1 MKTAFDLL
9 ILDLDGTLVNT
20 KKDITNAL
28 NVTFS
33 SFNLAE
39 ISEDEVSK
47 YVGTGVTPL
56 IKKKVN
62 DNDLNNFLEKFNA
75 NYILGIKIN
84 SELYK
89 GFEDILN
96 DYPDLKKV
104 ILSNKPQKFCDPLIN
119 ALGIKNKFVGIYG
132 AEAFSEKKPSP
143 VPVLKILEIFNLP
156 PERALI
162 VGDMPSDIIS
172 GQAAGIK
179 TCAALYGYGDREE
192 LLGFHP
198 DFIIES
204 PVELRQIIKA

>member
-9 ILDLDGTLVNT
+9 ILDLDGTLVDT

-33 SFNLAE
+33 SFNLPE
-39 ISEDEVSK
+39 VSEDEVSK
-47 YVGTGVTPL
+47 YIGTGVTPL
-56 IKKKVN
+56 IKKRVNN
-62 DNDLNNFLEKFNA
+62 DNLNEFLEKFKT
-75 NYILGIKIN
+75 NYILGIRID

-96 DYPDLKKV
+96 DYPNLKKV

-119 ALGIKNKFVGIYG
+119 ALGIKNKLAGIYG

-143 VPVLKILEIFNLP
+143 IPVLKVLEILNVS

-172 GQAAGIK
+172 GQTARIK
-179 TCAALYGYGDREE
+179 TCAAFYGYGERDE
-192 LLGFHP
+192 LLSYHP
-198 DFIIES
+198 DFMIES
-204 PVELRQIIKA
+204 PVDLRLIIEA